1 MEQVL
6 FISAWFIVPFFWFY
20 ILNLGGMRIMFLS
33 LPSFVVISIFIFQYV
48 GFPILYFGLDEYRA
62 EFVTD
67 KVLIYKAWLGTSIS
81 TLLICIGAS
90 LGSFLLKPLGY
101 FKVLDR
107 IELLQHKYIKKRV
120 YVVSFFCVGIL
131 FYYISKVGWENI
143 ALVAV
148 LNGASISE
156 IAIARSLMGNDFG
169 SGYHWYNFFMR
180 NCLVF
185 TLLILISIQLHRVEN
200 VSRGYIYFIL
210 LATILS
216 LLMATEK
223 GLVVDFLMAISFVY
237 ILSKRKGVVPVF
249 VIFYF
254 LFFVFLILIIFY
266 IYFMGDLNIS
276 AGIWS
281 IFSRG
286 LTGSLQPIYHYLE
299 FFPLHQNWLYGSSFP
314 NPGGI
319 LPFTPYNLTVEL
331 MNFVQPEHYNSGVVG
346 TMPAIYWGELFA
358 NFGYIGV
365 LIISPFVGLVL
376 YFINWFI
383 YRLNFNPLNTALFA
397 WLLVH
402 YKNLS
407 LTSLSMFVID
417 FNLFLIIVTY
427 LIIKIRIINK
437 FKNKSLQ

>member
-1 MEQVL
+1 MEQIL
-6 FISAWFIVPFFWFY
+6 FLSAWFIIPFLWFY
-20 ILNLGGMRIMFLS
+20 VLNFGRMRIMFLS

-67 KVLIYKAWLGTSIS
+67 QVLIYKAWLGTSIS
-81 TLLICIGAS
+81 TLLICMGAS

-101 FKVLDR
+101 FKVMNR
-107 IELLQHKYIKKRV
+107 IEVLKNKYIKERV
-120 YVVSFFCVGIL
+120 YFVGFFCVGIL
-131 FYYISKVGWENI
+131 FFYISKVGWENI

-148 LNGASISE
+148 LNGSSNSE

-185 TLLILISIQLHRVEN
+185 VLLILISIKLQGTQN
-200 VSRGYIYFIL
+200 VSEIYIYIIIL
-210 LATILS
+210 AAILS
-216 LLMATEK
+216 LVMATEK

-237 ILSKRKGVVPVF
+237 ILSKRKGIVPIFVVL
-249 VIFYF
+249 YF
-254 LFFVFLILIIFY
+254 ILFVFLILIVFY
-266 IYFMGDLNIS
+266 IYFMGDSSIS

-299 FFPLHQNWLYGSSFP
+299 FFPSHQNWLYGSSFP

-319 LPFTPYNLTVEL
+319 FPFTPYNLTVEL
-331 MNFVQPEHYNSGVVG
+331 MNFVQPEHYGSGVVG
-346 TMPAIYWGELFA
+346 TMPAIYWGELYV
-358 NFGYIGV
+358 NFGYLGV

-376 YFINWFI
+376 YFINWFV

-417 FNLFLIIVTY
+417 FNLFLIILTY
-427 LIIKIRIINK
+427 LIIKIRFVNK
-437 FKNKSLQ
+437 F

>member
-1 MEQVL
+1 MEDVL
-6 FISAWFIVPFFWFY
+6 FLSAWFIVPFFWFY
-20 ILNLGGMRIMFLS
+20 VLNLGGMRIMFLS
-33 LPSFVVISIFIFQYV
+33 LPSFLVISIFVFQYV

-62 EFVTD
+62 EYVTEQI
-67 KVLIYKAWLGTSIS
+67 LIYEAWLGTSIS

-101 FKVLDR
+101 FKMLDR
-107 IELLQHKYIKKRV
+107 IEVLHYKYIKKRA
-120 YVVSFFCVGIL
+120 YVVSFFCVAIL
-131 FYYISKVGWENI
+131 FFYISKVGWENI

-148 LNGASISE
+148 FNGSTNSE

-180 NCLVF
+180 TCLVF
-185 TLLILISIQLHRVEN
+185 TLLILISIQLHGAQN

-210 LATILS
+210 LTTILS

-223 GLVVDFLMAISFVY
+223 GLVVDFLMAISFAY
-237 ILSKRKGVVPVF
+237 ILAKRKGVIPVF

-254 LFFVFLILIIFY
+254 LVFVFLILIIFY
-266 IYFMGDLNIS
+266 IYFMGDRSIS

-281 IFSRG
+281 IFSRV

-299 FFPLHQNWLYGSSFP
+299 FFPLHQNWLYGSTFP

-319 LPFTPYNLTVEL
+319 LPFQPYNLTVEL
-331 MNFVQPEHYNSGVVG
+331 MNFVHPGHHDSGVVG

-358 NFGYIGV
+358 NFGYLGV
-365 LIISPFVGLVL
+365 LIVSPFVGLML
-376 YFINWFI
+376 FFINWLV

-407 LTSLSMFVID
+407 LTSLSNFLID
-417 FNLFLIIVTY
+417 FNLLFIIAAY
-427 LIIKIRIINK
+427 LIIKIRI
-437 FKNKSLQ
+437 FK